1 MIFRIEANKN
11 YKKWSTGNTEG
22 NRLTLQHG
30 EFVYVYTNIVIRDK
44 LIEGSASCHVIA

>member
-1 MIFRIEANKN
+1 MKHGKHR
-11 YKKWSTGNTEG
+11 G

-44 LIEGSASCHVIA
+44 LIEVSASCHVIG